1 MLEMRHAITTIA
13 RKSKKNIPNVVGTN
27 TLQLQLNMAKALQW
41 MVLVNAGKKNHR
53 FSIRDGEFH
62 H

>member
-13 RKSKKNIPNVVGTN
+13 RKSEKNTPNVDGTN

-41 MVLVNAGKKNHR
+41 MVLVNAGKKIIA
-53 FSIRDGEFH
+53 FL
-62 H
+62 